1 MAKRRKPKKRRV
13 SIKVTQKAQVV
24 RKDSISKDSVRSD
37 TLKKVQGRPPA
48 DIAPTFRIKVRR
60 KK

>member
-1 MAKRRKPKKRRV
+1 MATPKKKKRQQKRKV

-24 RKDSISKDSVRSD
+24 RKDSVRND
-37 TLKKVQGRPPA
+37 TIQKVQGRPPA
-48 DIAPTFRIKVRR
+48 NNGATFKVKLR